1 MVGAM
6 YFNIRSF
13 LHLVGASGQKESCA
27 INLDNEYV
35 FLLKIEKQLKIKN
48 QKETLLPI
56 ENESVKHNLIDSF
69 SVCVIDVCNYIYT
82 CFYFNKQHV

>member
-48 QKETLLPI
+48 QKETLLLYPL
-56 ENESVKHNLIDSF
+56 KMNLLIY
-69 SVCVIDVCNYIYT
+69 VIKSCFPGYAGYGFTFKIYI
-82 CFYFNKQHV
+82 NKIIV

>member
-48 QKETLLPI
+48 QKETLLLYPL
-56 ENESVKHNLIDSF
+56 ETNLLIY
-69 SVCVIDVCNYIYT
+69 VITYI
-82 CFYFNKQHV
+82 CFYFNKQHVYVL

>member
-48 QKETLLPI
+48 QKETLLQYPL
-56 ENESVKHNLIDSF
+56 KTNLLIY
-69 SVCVIDVCNYIYT
+69 VTYI
-82 CFYFNKQHV
+82 CFYFNKQHVYVL